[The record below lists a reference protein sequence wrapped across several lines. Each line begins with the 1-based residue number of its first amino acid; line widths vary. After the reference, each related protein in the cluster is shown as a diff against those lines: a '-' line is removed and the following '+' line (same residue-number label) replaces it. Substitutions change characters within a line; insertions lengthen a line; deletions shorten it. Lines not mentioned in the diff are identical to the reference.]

1 MNASKLILI
10 AGRNPV
16 LAQELDEML
25 WPAGYEA
32 RQMTAIE
39 LGILDIERLRRN
51 ITALA
56 PALIVNT
63 IGYSSPDLAESH
75 RVMAQARSHWS
86 VGDLAEVAGECGIPL
101 LHLSSDQVFAGDK
114 GRPYLETD
122 RPDAVSV
129 FGQAIA
135 AGEAEVGAH
144 CADYAILRTGWLF
157 GAKGHNMLRTMLSLG
172 RRGGRIHVPNDH
184 ISGPTPVRELCAA
197 LRRVG
202 MALIERELSGGRILH
217 FAGAPAATWFEFA
230 GHALKQAAPYQP
242 PAELIPITPNRFG
255 VTGAPARR
263 TELDCTSSRAL
274 LQLERPDWQR
284 ALENC
289 IEEIC
294 LADQRGTDAAFL
306 NLLEPVTY
314 RQFVSEE
321 SRRGALPFGTT
332 TDRRRAAT

>member
-1 MNASKLILI
+1 MNARKLILI
-10 AGRNPV
+10 AGRNAV

-51 ITALA
+51 IKALS
-56 PALIVNT
+56 PALIINT

-114 GRPYLETD
+114 GTPYLETD

-129 FGQAIA
+129 FGQALA

-144 CADYAILRTGWLF
+144 CANYAILRTGWLF

-184 ISGPTPVRELCAA
+184 ISARPRCASFARHCAVSGWPWSKGNSPAGRSFIFPAHRSRPGSNSPVK
-197 LRRVG
+197 
-202 MALIERELSGGRILH
+202 
-217 FAGAPAATWFEFA
+217 P
-230 GHALKQAAPYQP
+230 
-242 PAELIPITPNRFG
+242 
-255 VTGAPARR
+255 
-263 TELDCTSSRAL
+263 
-274 LQLERPDWQR
+274 
-284 ALENC
+284 
-289 IEEIC
+289 
-294 LADQRGTDAAFL
+294 
-306 NLLEPVTY
+306 
-314 RQFVSEE
+314 
-321 SRRGALPFGTT
+321 
-332 TDRRRAAT
+332 